1 MAIIPA
7 LWPSDLHC
15 DGIYTVTDRILDRT
29 EAFNSKFGLNV
40 RTNLVSTLMSRT
52 RGGHGLEAGQG
63 QLSTRVTFVA
73 RYETN
78 SICDCQ
84 CQYPD
89 ALINPEAPNIG
100 SQH

>member
-15 DGIYTVTDRILDRT
+15 DGIYTVTDRILVDRT
-29 EAFNSKFGLNV
+29 EAFNSKFSLKV

-52 RGGHGLEAGQG
+52 RGGRGLEAGQG

-78 SICDCQ
+78 SIRD

-89 ALINPEAPNIG
+89 ALINPEAPNNG
-100 SQH
+100 FQH